1 MKVTL
6 YDSSKIREDLNW
18 HKLSFRESFENVH
31 KLSSSL
37 RPNTN
42 TNNNNKGEAVYGWKE
57 SSFALEN
64 GGDDIWRIHFVCD
77 LNVQN
82 IHNWLFTPLID
93 TRDANRV
100 TLNLT
105 FTIRE
110 CEQFPIKQV
119 VKNCREK
126 FELYYEEVDAA
137 SETNSTSE
145 YFMGKIKQVNIQ
157 TKKKQLGNVTKME
170 IVNMLK

>member
-1 MKVTL
+1 M
-6 YDSSKIREDLNW
+6 
-18 HKLSFRESFENVH
+18 SFREINSNNQQQQQQQGEN
-31 KLSSSL
+31 LL
-37 RPNTN
+37 
-42 TNNNNKGEAVYGWKE
+42 GWKE

-82 IHNWLFTPLID
+82 IQNWLFTPLIE

-100 TLNLT
+100 ALNLT

-126 FELYYEEVDAA
+126 FELYYEEIDA
-137 SETNSTSE
+137 SSSIEQQQQINSSTSE
-145 YFMGKIKQVNIQ
+145 YFMSKIKQVN
-157 TKKKQLGNVTKME
+157 
-170 IVNMLK
+170 

>member
-1 MKVTL
+1 M
-6 YDSSKIREDLNW
+6 YDSSKVREDLNW
-18 HKLSFRESFENVH
+18 HKLSFREVNYAGEGERGVV
-31 KLSSSL
+31 KTLS
-37 RPNTN
+37 
-42 TNNNNKGEAVYGWKE
+42 GERAASYGWKE
-57 SSFALEN
+57 SSFALES
-64 GGDDIWRIHFVCD
+64 GGDEIWRIHFVCD

-82 IHNWLFTPLID
+82 IQNWLFTPLID

-137 SETNSTSE
+137 AETNSTAE
-145 YFMGKIKQVNIQ
+145 YFMGKIKQVAYSNHISFFR
-157 TKKKQLGNVTKME
+157 KKQKTFQQKS
-170 IVNMLK
+170 